1 VAKDLVYIDAH
12 GDKQALDLS
21 LATVK
26 EAADQGFSL
35 KQFLNSRFPT
45 DADRHGTAYEQA
57 LEQCNIFVRGN
68 REMGIRAS
76 NFDDILNPSKEA
88 NSPITRDGV
97 PASRI
102 LFPAVIL
109 DVIEDKLQVDRD
121 TTPNAL
127 GQMIAIE
134 ESIQGNR
141 WERPVLNF
149 SKPEAAR
156 SAPVSQLS
164 LPNVMLS
171 ITASDKSMAIPSWS
185 LGMEISEQALRSTS
199 LDLVG
204 LALGRQASVERN
216 ERANGY
222 ILKLLQ
228 GDTDLGMVALSS
240 ISGKVVTAQSLDAGI
255 TTAGTLSQ
263 TAWLKWLSANS
274 TKRRITHIVTALA
287 TAMAIENR
295 SGKPT
300 VQNDNPNSPRMDTL
314 FSVINPTWPANVQ
327 IFLTEDPNWP
337 ANTIMGFDR
346 SYGIHKVNSL
356 SAQYSAV
363 EQFALKRSTAMRF
376 DNGEL
381 LYRLFDEAFE
391 VLTLTVA

>member
-1 VAKDLVYIDAH
+1 MAKEMVYLDAN
-12 GDKQALDLS
+12 GDKQALGIDLA
-21 LATVK
+21 LVK
-26 EAADQGFSL
+26 EAADKGFSVKEL
-35 KQFLNSRFPT
+35 INAKFPT
-45 DADRHGTAYEQA
+45 NAEKHGTAYEQA
-57 LEQCNIFVRGN
+57 LEQTNIFVRGD
-68 REMGIRAS
+68 RTAGIRAT
-76 NFDDILNPSKEA
+76 NFDDILNPANEA

-102 LFPAVIL
+102 LFPIAIL
-109 DVIEDKLQVDRD
+109 DVIEDKLQVNRD

-127 GQMIAIE
+127 GQMVAI
-134 ESIQGNR
+134 SDSVQGNR
-141 WERPVLNF
+141 FERAVLNF

-156 SAPVSQLS
+156 SQPVVQLA

-171 ITASDKSMAIPSWS
+171 ITASDKSMSIPSWA
-185 LGMEISEQALRSTS
+185 LGMEISEQALKITT

-204 LALGRQASVERN
+204 LALGRQAKVERN

-228 GDTDLGMVALSS
+228 GDTDLSMVALSA
-240 ISGKVVTAQSLDAGI
+240 IAGKVVTATSLDASI
-255 TTAGTLSQ
+255 ASTAGKLTQ
-263 TAWLKWLSANS
+263 KAWLKWLSTNS
-274 TKRRITHIVTALA
+274 TKRTITHIVTDLA

-295 SGKPT
+295 EGKP
-300 VQNDNPNSPRMDTL
+300 VIVGDNPNSPRMDTL
-314 FSVINPTWPANVQ
+314 FSVINPTWPANVK

-337 ANTIMGFDR
+337 ANTIMGFDKE
-346 SYGIHKVNSL
+346 YAIHKVSSL

-391 VLTLTVA
+391 VLTLT